1 MSAQIDI
8 ILERREPGQGS
19 WVRASTS
26 TSDDRYRLSARSV
39 NLTWRL
45 RVKTLARPF
54 PDELETNTEA
64 KRLSAGLLLL
74 ACDGLGDPSREDT
87 EFFCFS
93 ARTFLETMP
102 IDIQYKI
109 TVYKKVI
116 IFLKAEGIL

>member
-19 WVRASTS
+19 WLAASTS

-45 RVKTLARPF
+45 RVKTLACPF
-54 PDELETNTEA
+54 PDELATNTEA
-64 KRLSAGLLLL
+64 KRLPAGLLLL
-74 ACDGLGDPSREDT
+74 AFPSREDT